1 LKNDCL
7 GVWMQQH
14 EFRRFSAAL
23 TACAELYGRAVSE
36 GAMSL
41 WWESLKRFEI
51 EQVER
56 AFRVC
61 IESPEAGQYMPKPA
75 DLIRAMEGTSSDR
88 SLLAWGEVFEAMSSV
103 GAYRSVQFSDP
114 AIHAAVS
121 DMGGWVKLC
130 RTETDELPFVQKR
143 FCDAHKVY
151 TQRGAEHAP
160 AVLIGESDQQNA
172 GIVSRIPA
180 PEPVK
185 IGARPAVSR
194 ISNAR
199 QLKQA

>member
-1 LKNDCL
+1 
-7 GVWMQQH
+7 MQQH
-14 EFRRFSAAL
+14 DFRRFSAAL
-23 TACAELYGRAVSE
+23 TACAELYGRSVSE
-36 GAMSL
+36 GAISL
-41 WWESLKRFEI
+41 WWEALRRFDV

-61 IESPEAGQYMPKPA
+61 IESPEAGQFMPKPA
-75 DLIRAMEGTSSDR
+75 DLIRAIEGTSTDR
-88 SLLAWGEVFEAMSSV
+88 SLLAWGEVYEAMSTV

-130 RTETDELPFVQKR
+130 RSTLDELPFVQRR

-160 AVLIGESDQQNA
+160 AYLAGESEQQNA

-180 PEPVK
+180 PEPVR

-194 ISNAR
+194 ISNTR